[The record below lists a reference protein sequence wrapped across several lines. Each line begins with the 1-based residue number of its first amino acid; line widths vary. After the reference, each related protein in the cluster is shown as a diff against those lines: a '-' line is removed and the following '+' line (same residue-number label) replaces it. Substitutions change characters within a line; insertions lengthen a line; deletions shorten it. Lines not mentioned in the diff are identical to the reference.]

1 MKQMLNNKKGQSL
14 KTLVLAV
21 LVGSFI
27 LVGLFQIYSSMAVEY
42 GVNVNETFAN
52 ESFNK
57 INEINEIAEEV
68 GSSID
73 NSEATVTDS
82 VVSFLTL
89 PFKALK
95 IMFKTFD
102 ISLTLVTQV
111 SQFLFIDNLV
121 YTFIITI
128 ILIAFVFAIVTALLK

>member
-1 MKQMLNNKKGQSL
+1 MRI
-14 KTLVLAV
+14 LVLSV
-21 LVGSFI
+21 VIGSFF
-27 LVGLFQIYSSMAVEY
+27 LVGLFKVYTSLAVEY

-57 INEINEIAEEV
+57 IGEINDIAEEV

-73 NSEATVTDS
+73 DSEATVTDS

-95 IMFKTFD
+95 ILFKVFD
-102 ISLTLVTQV
+102 ITLDFV
-111 SQFLFIDNLV
+111 SKIKEFLFVDNLV
-121 YTFIITI
+121 YSFAITV
-128 ILIAFVFAIVTALLK
+128 ILISFVFAIIVALLARS